1 MVERFEKFTRQISLA
16 YKYIIKIKTFEMSEY
31 GLKGSNVMCLFFL
44 GKNVKG
50 LTATELCEIC
60 MEDKAWVSKSLAV
73 LKEKGYVYCEEKK
86 YKAKYFI
93 TDMGKKVFDKISV
106 IINDIVEKAGSGLT
120 GEEREIFY
128 SALDKIVTNLGNIT
142 SERLKHE
149 YN

>member
-1 MVERFEKFTRQISLA
+1 MVERFEKFTKQISLA
-16 YKYIIKIKTFEMSEY
+16 YKYIIKIKSCEMSEY

-44 GKNVKG
+44 GKHRKG

-73 LKEKGYVYCEEKK
+73 LKEKGYVCHEEKK
-86 YKAKYFI
+86 YKAKYFM
-93 TDMGKKVFDKISV
+93 TDAGKKVFDKISV
-106 IINDIVEKAGSGLT
+106 IINDVVEKSGSGLT
-120 GEEREIFY
+120 EEERKTFY
-128 SALDKIVTNLGNIT
+128 TALDKIVANLGNIT